1 MDSIDLYTIH
11 RWDPNT
17 PIEETMDAL
26 NDVVKSGKALY
37 LGASSMAAWQFAK
50 AQFAAGQHGW
60 TKFVT
65 MQNLYNLHPAL

>member
-1 MDSIDLYTIH
+1 
-11 RWDPNT
+11 
-17 PIEETMDAL
+17 MDAL